1 MFHSGRV
8 LFSAISLCAVLASC
22 DNLNLGDLNPE
33 LTEAEVVAG
42 LKEALN
48 VSTDT
53 AVANGSMPNG
63 YFLNPQIKI
72 PFPEEA
78 SVVMSVVNA
87 LPGGSIL
94 IDAFVQK
101 LNSAAEDAAV
111 KATPIFRDAIL
122 NITIDDAFGILNGAD
137 TAATNYL
144 RVNTFSALYTAFKPD
159 IQESLESVGAQQA
172 WEDVIDLYNSVPF
185 TDPVDTDLA
194 NYTTNKGL
202 NGLFI
207 LVGEEEIKIRNDISH
222 RVTDL
227 LQQVFGN

>member
-1 MFHSGRV
+1 MFNSGRV
-8 LFSAISLCAVLASC
+8 FFSAISLCAVLASC
-22 DNLNLGDLNPE
+22 DNLNLGDLNQE

-122 NITIDDAFGILNGAD
+122 NITIDDAFSILNGAD